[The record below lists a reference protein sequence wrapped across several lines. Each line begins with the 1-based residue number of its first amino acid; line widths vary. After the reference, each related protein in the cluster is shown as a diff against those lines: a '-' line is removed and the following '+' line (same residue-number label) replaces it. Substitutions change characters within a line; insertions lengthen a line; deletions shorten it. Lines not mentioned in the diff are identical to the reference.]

1 MPRKP
6 GFQDRK
12 PELSKWLDLGF
23 QRLSMLP
30 GLVGEEG
37 TVEFVAWMWAY
48 HWEGRQVS
56 KLYAEDVP

>member
-1 MPRKP
+1 
-6 GFQDRK
+6 
-12 PELSKWLDLGF
+12 
-23 QRLSMLP
+23 MLP